1 MDLKITGFT
10 TLIFRKIEK
19 VNFLRRATVKFKF
32 FKPKVVKSLQ
42 NNLSGWFKHNQIKKL
57 KFFDGDVIK

>member
-1 MDLKITGFT
+1 MDLKSTGFT

-19 VNFLRRATVKFKF
+19 VNFLRCATMKFKF
-32 FKPKVVKSLQ
+32 FDSKVVKSLK
-42 NNLSGWFKHNQIKKL
+42 NNLSGLFKHNQIKKF